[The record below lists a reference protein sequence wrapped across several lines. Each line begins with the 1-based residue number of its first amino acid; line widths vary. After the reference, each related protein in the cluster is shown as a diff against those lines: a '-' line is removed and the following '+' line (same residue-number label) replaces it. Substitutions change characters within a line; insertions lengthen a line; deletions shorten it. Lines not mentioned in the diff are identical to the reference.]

1 MQKKYSITSW
11 CCLCKE
17 LPVQWGDRFEYRTG
31 SLLREGA
38 GRSMGQAGV
47 TELQSEWERCGC
59 GLAESALTV
68 SLLGS
73 GGGADTGAVVLVGSH
88 LTFQTAPT

>member
-1 MQKKYSITSW
+1 
-11 CCLCKE
+11 
-17 LPVQWGDRFEYRTG
+17 
-31 SLLREGA
+31 
-38 GRSMGQAGV
+38 MGQADI